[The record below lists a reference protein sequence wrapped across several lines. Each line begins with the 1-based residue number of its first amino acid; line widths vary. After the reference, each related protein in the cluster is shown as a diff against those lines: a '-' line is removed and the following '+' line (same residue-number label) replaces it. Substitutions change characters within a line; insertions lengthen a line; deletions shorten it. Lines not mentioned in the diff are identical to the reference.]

1 MHRTLQECILATRC
15 LIIGAQQVFFQ
26 CNCVVC
32 CESLDELPSLAHK
45 TCLEN
50 SVSSAGE
57 SFTPHI
63 SLLGNIFIRG
73 SFSRSVGQTIS
84 PQQNDI
90 KGKRSSVGKPG
101 MLGSIRNLFKDN
113 GTSVYD
119 RYTRTQLSS
128 NLQRQAYV
136 GLLKNYTT
144 RNLSHAEDAIRAMSG
159 LLNRLT
165 RYAPVYQSGFHWGLP
180 EEALQETLGW
190 QLKPGFKNDQVKARY
205 REGFPSWS
213 WVAWAHEISLDSFD
227 TKRTWRD
234 RNFNSEQKFWK
245 YSQGTFMPCLPADG
259 QRPRRIELDLLPD
272 AINREHLL
280 CVEGLVFDMEIT
292 NYDKAQ
298 RRLAIRSPLDVS
310 FEAELLDPNTRFW
323 DLEAELMN
331 NTSTHTSF
339 LPLYIGRQS
348 LNINSQGMTCIVL
361 QWMGEVAFRAGLVQI
376 DSLKGDIYTL
386 LKGTKKRTILL
397 A

>member
-1 MHRTLQECILATRC
+1 MHKTLQECILATRC

-63 SLLGNIFIRG
+63 SILGNIFIRG
-73 SFSRSVGQTIS
+73 SFSRSVGQIIS

-90 KGKRSSVGKPG
+90 KGKRSSVAKPG

-165 RYAPVYQSGFHWGLP
+165 RYAPVYQSGSIG
-180 EEALQETLGW
+180 
-190 QLKPGFKNDQVKARY
+190 V
-205 REGFPSWS
+205 
-213 WVAWAHEISLDSFD
+213 SL
-227 TKRTWRD
+227 
-234 RNFNSEQKFWK
+234 
-245 YSQGTFMPCLPADG
+245 
-259 QRPRRIELDLLPD
+259 
-272 AINREHLL
+272 
-280 CVEGLVFDMEIT
+280 
-292 NYDKAQ
+292 
-298 RRLAIRSPLDVS
+298 RRLYR
-310 FEAELLDPNTRFW
+310 
-323 DLEAELMN
+323 
-331 NTSTHTSF
+331 
-339 LPLYIGRQS
+339 
-348 LNINSQGMTCIVL
+348 
-361 QWMGEVAFRAGLVQI
+361 
-376 DSLKGDIYTL
+376 K
-386 LKGTKKRTILL
+386 LL
-397 A
+397 AGNLNPGSKTTK